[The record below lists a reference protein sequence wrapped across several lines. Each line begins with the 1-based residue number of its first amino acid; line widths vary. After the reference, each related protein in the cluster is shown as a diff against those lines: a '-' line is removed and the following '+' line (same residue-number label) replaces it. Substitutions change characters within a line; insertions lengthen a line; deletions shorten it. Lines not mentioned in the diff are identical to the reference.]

1 VETAVTKLSDFD
13 IVSLTQTY
21 AAGCIAESFGYV
33 LCYCGASSTFK
44 IRLYMNAIQVA
55 ESAYLTSTK
64 YNHIQLSSYS
74 IALSGSKIVKLSA
87 HNYVNYTETVVV
99 CGTEENSGTPAM
111 AGVFCGS
118 VKAA

>member
-1 VETAVTKLSDFD
+1 
-13 IVSLTQTY
+13 
-21 AAGCIAESFGYV
+21 
-33 LCYCGASSTFK
+33 
-44 IRLYMNAIQVA
+44 
-55 ESAYLTSTK
+55 
-64 YNHIQLSSYS
+64 
-74 IALSGSKIVKLSA
+74 VKLSA